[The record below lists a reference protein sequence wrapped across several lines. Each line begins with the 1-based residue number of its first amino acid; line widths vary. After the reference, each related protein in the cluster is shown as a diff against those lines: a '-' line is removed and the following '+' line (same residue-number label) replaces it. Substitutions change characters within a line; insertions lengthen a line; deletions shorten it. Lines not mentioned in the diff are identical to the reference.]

1 MTAKLPKISYP
12 VPSNKNGHAF
22 SSVEELLSMI
32 GGESSGLY
40 LVGSQGMWHGG
51 IHITDATIP
60 WCALSTDSEAENEY
74 CRELYKGEQFIRCMA
89 DGEIVAWR
97 VSKDYESAAIDW
109 RGEKLLLSTSF
120 VLVKHYIQP
129 GDTEES
135 GLTFFTVYMNLA
147 PYAAYKQQGSL
158 ADRKVAGVQL
168 YYSSAED
175 LQAGRTAGK
184 LEKDTVVTLSD
195 TIVTRSSDQRQ
206 FTEVTITRETK
217 NAAGNTLA
225 AGTKVWTVSD
235 QGNLKATESVPVPSW
250 WAKCTPAYTNE
261 SEGVVNCTS
270 RTNWAYYLSS
280 NDVLQYKNAGSLVA
294 DFPLSYEPGN
304 TAQQVIRPG
313 KNPGDA
319 ARTFSLVTLGRDKD
333 KLKKGDRVWVVSDG
347 DSLTPVAPAASGSE
361 PVFNDVYVPSAPVPV
376 NAGDSLGHM
385 GFYQLPEENGK
396 RSRYQVHIECLS
408 MDDMEKFITN
418 PGRAG
423 EDAPVYLTWKADA
436 PLFEKGERGMVA
448 GSRKT
453 KISGI
458 VTLAKVPG
466 ADAEGNALTNNQNA
480 AYFHI
485 YKENGWLP
493 AASVQKVSQ
502 YALGELGFVTLN
514 KTPESFDLIDGIKH
528 PNNVV
533 KGILEQLY
541 KAAQEESRTTH
552 ALNKYNYKRLLEL
565 IDSNQDGHY
574 SEQEYLQAVHNVS
587 YRDHLY
593 RVIAKHASEWYYG
606 KDDSLWKTYLDTL
619 TTDAPLWKTYLE
631 EFLDKMTWMKA
642 VCEKGVAL
650 GAEPWHM
657 HPISFTDMFKG
668 ARCDCEELY
677 ADKFKVTRYG
687 SQYGPIYWGNVSLN
701 SYSRWG
707 VLIAENRI
715 TADEKTILIA
725 MSENEGNLDAVQ
737 SYDSEVITAGA
748 MQKTVKNERGRE
760 GKGELSTQLA
770 KFRDSHPDLYEK
782 YSVGCGWSV
791 EGTGTSAIIYY
802 SDNVL
807 TQGNKITSS
816 ELKIVLRK
824 GCSESNFGSTVH
836 NKPLAALVKILKLPE
851 YLDIQVL
858 DFIERLHAAEENIV
872 TSDGKK
878 IKDFVK
884 SNFGRAVVLDHSV
897 NRPTYVVPDF
907 QKAIEN
913 FHANNPAISL
923 DPQTWGVES
932 GTNENKLLE
941 EYKLTRR
948 MTDSS
953 ARFNSLKA
961 KL

>member
-51 IHITDATIP
+51 IHITDVTIP
-60 WCALSTDSEAENEY
+60 WCSLSTDSEAENEY

-97 VSKDYESAAIDW
+97 VSKDYENAAIDW
-109 RGEKLLLSTSF
+109 RGEKLFLSTSF

-135 GLTFFTVYMNLA
+135 GLTFFTLYMNLA

-158 ADRKVAGVQL
+158 ADRKVAGVQR
-168 YYSSAED
+168 YYSSTKD

-217 NAAGNTLA
+217 NVAGNTLA

-250 WAKCTPAYTNE
+250 WAKCTPAYTTQ
-261 SEGVVNCTS
+261 SEGVVKCTS

-280 NDVLQYKNAGSLVA
+280 DDVLQYKNAGSLVA

-313 KNPGDA
+313 KNAGDA
-319 ARTFSLVTLGRDKD
+319 ERTFSLVSLGRDKD

-347 DSLTPVAPAASGSE
+347 ESLTPVAPAASGSE
-361 PVFNDVYVPSAPVPV
+361 PVFNDVYVPSVPVPV
-376 NAGDSLGHM
+376 SAGDSLGHM

-418 PGRAG
+418 PGHAG
-423 EDAPVYLTWKADA
+423 EDAPVYLTWKTGA

-453 KISGI
+453 KSSGI
-458 VTLAKVPG
+458 LTLAKVPG
-466 ADAEGNALTNNQNA
+466 VDAEGNTLSSNQDA
-480 AYFHI
+480 TYYQI
-485 YKENGWLP
+485 RPEGGWLA

-514 KTPESFDLIDGIKH
+514 KTPESFDLIDGIKQ

-533 KGILEQLY
+533 KGILELLY

-565 IDSNQDGHY
+565 IDSNQDGYY

-606 KDDSLWKTYLDTL
+606 KDDPLWKTYLDTL
-619 TTDAPLWKTYLE
+619 TTGAPLWKTYLE
-631 EFLDKMTWMKA
+631 AFLDKMTWMKA

-657 HPISFTDMFKG
+657 HPIVFLRAVGSSDGVTYTQLKTIFPQASDDNLNTVVVELQGRLEEFKLDTPTRLRHFFSQIKGEVGPQMKGKTEGFQFSPATLRSFSRYYREHPTESETDGYLK
-668 ARCDCEELY
+668 
-677 ADKFKVTRYG
+677 
-687 SQYGPIYWGNVSLN
+687 N
-701 SYSRWG
+701 SAG
-707 VLIAENRI
+707 RI
-715 TADEKTILIA
+715 IRRADEQAIGRKHYLRL
-725 MSENEGNLDAVQ
+725 NGNRQ
-737 SYDSEVITAGA
+737 SNPDDGY
-748 MQKTVKNERGRE
+748 NFRGR
-760 GKGELSTQLA
+760 GLIQVTG
-770 KFRDSHPDLYEK
+770 YEK
-782 YSVGCGWSV
+782 YNGFM
-791 EGTGTSAIIYY
+791 EGYHDHWHDEAPDTVSEPEKINTMPYAIRSALWFWLHYEVYLLDQGNGY
-802 SDNVL
+802 SDVVAVTKRVNGGDMGL
-807 TQGNKITSS
+807 AERQ
-816 ELKIVLRK
+816 EAYLL
-824 GCSESNFGSTVH
+824 CETV
-836 NKPLAALVKILKLPE
+836 
-851 YLDIQVL
+851 
-858 DFIERLHAAEENIV
+858 
-872 TSDGKK
+872 
-878 IKDFVK
+878 
-884 SNFGRAVVLDHSV
+884 
-897 NRPTYVVPDF
+897 F
-907 QKAIEN
+907 Q
-913 FHANNPAISL
+913 
-923 DPQTWGVES
+923 
-932 GTNENKLLE
+932 
-941 EYKLTRR
+941 
-948 MTDSS
+948 
-953 ARFNSLKA
+953 
-961 KL
+961 

>member
-1 MTAKLPKISYP
+1 MAAKMPKISFP
-12 VPSNKNGHAF
+12 VPSNKKGHPF

-60 WCALSTDSEAENEY
+60 WCALSTDSRAENEY

-97 VSKDYESAAIDW
+97 VSKDYESAAIEW
-109 RGEKLLLSTSF
+109 RGEKLFLSTSF

-135 GLTFFTVYMNLA
+135 GLTFFTLYMNLA

-158 ADRKVAGVQL
+158 ADRKVAGVQR

-175 LQAGRTAGK
+175 LQTGRAAGK
-184 LEKDTVVTLSD
+184 LGKDTVVTLSD

-217 NAAGNTLA
+217 NTAGETLA
-225 AGTKVWTVSD
+225 AGTRIWTVSD
-235 QGNLKATESVPVPSW
+235 QGYLKATESVPVPSW
-250 WAKCTPAYTNE
+250 WAKCSPAYTNE

-280 NDVLQYKNAGSLVA
+280 DDVLQYKNAGSLVA

-347 DSLTPVAPAASGSE
+347 DSLTPVAPAASGSG
-361 PVFNDVYVPSAPVPV
+361 PVFNDVYVPSEPVPI

-418 PGRAG
+418 PGRVG
-423 EDAPVYLTWKADA
+423 EDNPVYLTWQADA
-436 PLFEKGERGMVA
+436 PLFEKGEQGMVA

-466 ADAEGNALTNNQNA
+466 ADAEGNALTNNRDA
-480 AYFHI
+480 AYFQI
-485 YKENGWLP
+485 RQEGGWLS
-493 AASVQKVSQ
+493 ATSVQKVSQ

-514 KTPESFDLIDGIKH
+514 KAPESFDLIDGIKQ
-528 PNNVV
+528 PDNVV

-541 KAAQEESRTTH
+541 KAAQDETRTTH

-565 IDSNQDGHY
+565 IDSNQDGYY
-574 SEQEYLQAVHNVS
+574 SEQEYLQAIHNVS

-606 KDDSLWKTYLDTL
+606 KDDQLWKTYLDTL

-631 EFLDKMTWMKA
+631 AFLVKMTWMKA
-642 VCEKGVAL
+642 VSEKGVVL
-650 GAEPWHM
+650 GPEVWHM
-657 HPISFTDMFKG
+657 HPVVFLKAIGTSNGVTYNQLKTIFPQASDANLNIVVAELQGRLEEFKLDTPTRLRHFFSQIKGEVGPQMKGKTEGFQFSPATLRSFS
-668 ARCDCEELY
+668 
-677 ADKFKVTRYG
+677 RYYREHPVESENDG
-687 SQYGPIYWGNVSLN
+687 YEKN
-701 SYSRWG
+701 SAG
-707 VLIAENRI
+707 RI
-715 TADEKTILIA
+715 IRRADEQAIGRKHYLRL
-725 MSENEGNLDAVQ
+725 NGNRQNNPDDG
-737 SYDSEVITAGA
+737 Y
-748 MQKTVKNERGRE
+748 NFRGR
-760 GKGELSTQLA
+760 GLIQVTG
-770 KFRDSHPDLYEK
+770 YEK
-782 YSVGCGWSV
+782 YNGFMEGYHECWSDEAPDTV
-791 EGTGTSAIIYY
+791 SEPEKINTMPYAIRSALWFWLHYEVYSLDKGNGY
-802 SDNVL
+802 SDVVAVTKRVNG
-807 TQGNKITSS
+807 GNM
-816 ELKIVLRK
+816 
-824 GCSESNFGSTVH
+824 G
-836 NKPLAALVKILKLPE
+836 LAERQEA
-851 YLDIQVL
+851 YLLCEQV
-858 DFIERLHAAEENIV
+858 
-872 TSDGKK
+872 
-878 IKDFVK
+878 
-884 SNFGRAVVLDHSV
+884 
-897 NRPTYVVPDF
+897 F
-907 QKAIEN
+907 Q
-913 FHANNPAISL
+913 
-923 DPQTWGVES
+923 
-932 GTNENKLLE
+932 
-941 EYKLTRR
+941 
-948 MTDSS
+948 
-953 ARFNSLKA
+953 
-961 KL
+961 

>member
-1 MTAKLPKISYP
+1 MTAKMPKISFP
-12 VPSNKNGHAF
+12 VPSNKNGHPF

-60 WCALSTDSEAENEY
+60 WCALSTDSGAENEY

-97 VSKDYESAAIDW
+97 VSKDYESAAIEW
-109 RGEKLLLSTSF
+109 RGEKLFLSTSF

-135 GLTFFTVYMNLA
+135 GLTFFTLYMNLA

-158 ADRKVAGVQL
+158 ADRKVAGVQR

-175 LQAGRTAGK
+175 LQAGRAAGK
-184 LEKDTVVTLSD
+184 LGKDTVVTLSD

-217 NAAGNTLA
+217 NTAGETLA
-225 AGTKVWTVSD
+225 AGTRIWTVSD
-235 QGNLKATESVPVPSW
+235 QGYLKATESVPVPSW
-250 WAKCTPAYTNE
+250 WAKCSPAYTNE

-280 NDVLQYKNAGSLVA
+280 DDVLQYKNAGSLVA

-333 KLKKGDRVWVVSDG
+333 KLKKGDRVWLVSDG
-347 DSLTPVAPAASGSE
+347 DSLTPVAPAASGSG
-361 PVFNDVYVPSAPVPV
+361 PVFNDVYAPSEPVPI

-418 PGRAG
+418 PGRGG
-423 EDAPVYLTWKADA
+423 EDNPVYLTWQADA
-436 PLFEKGERGMVA
+436 PLFEKGEQGMVA

-466 ADAEGNALTNNQNA
+466 ADAEGNALTNNRDA
-480 AYFHI
+480 AYFQI
-485 YKENGWLP
+485 RQEGGWLS
-493 AASVQKVSQ
+493 ATSVQKVSQ

-514 KTPESFDLIDGIKH
+514 KAPESFDLIDGIKQ
-528 PNNVV
+528 PDNVV

-541 KAAQEESRTTH
+541 KAAQDETRTTH

-565 IDSNQDGHY
+565 IDSNQDGYY
-574 SEQEYLQAVHNVS
+574 SEQEYLQAIHNVS

-606 KDDSLWKTYLDTL
+606 KDDQLWKTYLDTL

-631 EFLDKMTWMKA
+631 AFLDKMTWMKA
-642 VCEKGVAL
+642 VSEKGVVL
-650 GAEPWHM
+650 GPEVWHM
-657 HPISFTDMFKG
+657 HPIVFLNAIKKGKTKITREMLRRIWSDRRNVSDSVLDVVAEEFSNKFDMCNINTKN
-668 ARCDCEELY
+668 RLY
-677 ADKFKVTRYG
+677 HFFAQIYQEVGPAFNLNEGFNYRPQVLIDKFAYYRNHPQDAQADGFIPGRQAANKQSIANRAYG
-687 SQYGPIYWGNVSLN
+687 
-701 SYSRWG
+701 
-707 VLIAENRI
+707 
-715 TADEKTILIA
+715 
-725 MSENEGNLDAVQ
+725 
-737 SYDSEVITAGA
+737 
-748 MQKTVKNERGRE
+748 GRE
-760 GKGELSTQLA
+760 GNADIASGDGWRYRGRGMKQLTFKNNYRSFTNYHERVWGESIDFETN
-770 KFRDSHPDLYEK
+770 PDFLVETVYAARSALYFWVQNNL
-782 YSVGCGWSV
+782 YSR
-791 EGTGTSAIIYY
+791 A
-802 SDNVL
+802 DNGV
-807 TQGNKITSS
+807 
-816 ELKIVLRK
+816 
-824 GCSESNFGSTVH
+824 
-836 NKPLAALVKILKLPE
+836 
-851 YLDIQVL
+851 
-858 DFIERLHAAEENIV
+858 
-872 TSDGKK
+872 
-878 IKDFVK
+878 
-884 SNFGRAVVLDHSV
+884 GRAVSDSITRIV
-897 NRPTYVVPDF
+897 NLHDNHYVDR
-907 QKAIEN
+907 
-913 FHANNPAISL
+913 HNNLIRFL
-923 DPQTWGVES
+923 QEGVFDEI
-932 GTNENKLLE
+932 
-941 EYKLTRR
+941 
-948 MTDSS
+948 
-953 ARFNSLKA
+953 F
-961 KL
+961 